1 MVGEITVDAALD
13 AAQSRLKAA
22 GKLSL
27 CERPIQVVLIVST
40 AQGIIDNGGLQYFYE
55 SDFADQP
62 AYEEFVQA
70 YRAIGAAEAADLL
83 QRSIE
88 LIPFP
93 SPHLHEE
100 KRQLWLDQFRENEM
114 SEFNRLS
121 EALIGHAGVFP
132 QLAEYAQLHWQA
144 FAAK

>member
-22 GKLSL
+22 GRHSL
-27 CERPIQVVLIVST
+27 CERPVQVVLIVST

-55 SDFADQP
+55 SDFEGQP
-62 AYEEFVQA
+62 AYEEFVHA
-70 YRAIGAAEAADLL
+70 YRAIGAAGAADLL

-93 SPHLHEE
+93 SAHLHEK
-100 KRQLWLDQFRENEM
+100 KRQLWLDEFRENETA
-114 SEFNRLS
+114 EFNRLS
-121 EALIGHAGVFP
+121 DALVGHAEVFP
-132 QLAEYAQLHWQA
+132 QLAEYAQSHWRA
-144 FAAK
+144 FTTK

>member
-1 MVGEITVDAALD
+1 MVGVITVDAALD

-27 CERPIQVVLIVST
+27 CGRPIQVVLIVST

-93 SPHLHEE
+93 SPTCTR
-100 KRQLWLDQFRENEM
+100 K
-114 SEFNRLS
+114 SGS
-121 EALIGHAGVFP
+121 SGLISSVKMKCRNSIG
-132 QLAEYAQLHWQA
+132 
-144 FAAK
+144 